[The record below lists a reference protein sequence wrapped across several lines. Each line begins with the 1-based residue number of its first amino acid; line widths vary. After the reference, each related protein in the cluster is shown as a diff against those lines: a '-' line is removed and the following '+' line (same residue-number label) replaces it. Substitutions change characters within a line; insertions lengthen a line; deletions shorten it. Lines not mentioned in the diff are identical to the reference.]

1 MNKQYL
7 AMKDGDVND
16 VNLTPHKFYETDLMK
31 NEETQNAKY
40 KIEQMREKFKRGFL
54 ESKKQLKKVVKLN
67 EQYKEDE
74 IQKLKTLRKKE
85 EWRQMRL
92 KMEEK
97 GRNLCD

>member
-16 VNLTPHKFYETDLMK
+16 VNLTPHKFYEIDLMK

-54 ESKKQLKKVVKLN
+54 ESKKQLKKVVKLDK
-67 EQYKEDE
+67 QYKEDE
-74 IQKLKTLRKKE
+74 IQKRKSLRKIE